1 MRLRNVKG
9 AREELAESVYVIETP
24 QEHKGGWNKL
34 FGNDNPIRIEI
45 GMGKGIFLLTLAKQN
60 PDINYVGIEMYASV
74 LVRAVQKL
82 EEKAGECENTVE
94 TPDRT
99 ETDPAEEGRPAAET
113 MTLPNL
119 RLLNMPA
126 EYLDQVFAPGEV
138 ERIYL
143 NFSDPWPK
151 ARHAKRRLTSPAFL
165 ARYRSYLAPEGLLEF
180 KTDNRPLFDF
190 SLESVQESG
199 WRLLSHT
206 FDLHHDPELCA
217 GNVMTEYERKFSEKG
232 QPICKLTA
240 KQPTA

>member
-9 AREELAESVYVIETP
+9 AREELAESVYVIEKP
-24 QEHKGGWNKL
+24 QEHKGGWNQV
-34 FGNDNPIRIEI
+34 FGNDHPIRIEI

-82 EEKAGECENTVE
+82 EGTADGSA
-94 TPDRT
+94 
-99 ETDPAEEGRPAAET
+99 AEAEHGTAAEPAAESET
-113 MTLPNL
+113 DAEAMALPNL

-165 ARYRSYLAPEGLLEF
+165 ARYRAYLAPEGLLEF

>member
-24 QEHKGGWNKL
+24 QEHKGGWNKV
-34 FGNDNPIRIEI
+34 FGNDHPIRIEI

-99 ETDPAEEGRPAAET
+99 ETDPAEECRPAAET
-113 MTLPNL
+113 MMIPNL
-119 RLLNMPA
+119 RLLNMSA

-151 ARHAKRRLTSPAFL
+151 ARHAKRRLTHRRFWHVIDPIWRRRGFWNSRPTTGRCLIFRWNRCRRAAGGFSPIPSIFIMI
-165 ARYRSYLAPEGLLEF
+165 RSFA
-180 KTDNRPLFDF
+180 
-190 SLESVQESG
+190 QEM
-199 WRLLSHT
+199 L
-206 FDLHHDPELCA
+206 
-217 GNVMTEYERKFSEKG
+217 
-232 QPICKLTA
+232 
-240 KQPTA
+240 